1 MNANELKDY
10 AMTQVKTFI
19 QHWKALAVALVT
31 LTFLYVFMTH
41 RDQSWL
47 AWFLAIPPCL
57 VIIITA
63 WCRVTD
69 MGAQIVGWSSELRK
83 VGLTLAGSGGGVV
96 LAGPFGSHPSFPTFE
111 LLALLYGL
119 AFSWFTTPNM
129 VPWWQ
134 YISQD
139 PCDRTKQGT
148 EQ

>member
-1 MNANELKDY
+1 MNAKKMKDY
-10 AMTQVKTFI
+10 ALTQVKLLA
-19 QHWKALAVALVT
+19 QHWKALVVALIT
-31 LTFLYVFMTH
+31 LTFFYVFMMQ

-69 MGAQIVGWSSELRK
+69 MSAQITDWSSEMRK

-96 LAGPFGSHPSFPTFE
+96 LAGPFGLYQFFPSFE
-111 LLALLYGL
+111 LLVLLYGF

-134 YISQD
+134 YISQG
-139 PCDRTKQGT
+139 PCDRTKQGS